1 MYFSILILNNILF
14 SFYKVCASNSMD
26 VCEMCFVFYA
36 IGRGQTAVNKIKQ
49 EKVLVYTYRGGR
61 QLKFFSGRGRQAIN

>member
-1 MYFSILILNNILF
+1 MF
-14 SFYKVCASNSMD
+14 
-26 VCEMCFVFYA
+26 CFVFYG